1 MPSRNLNPYRIQYID
16 AQGIRRVS
24 EPIYG
29 SIHGVEVWA
38 SQLVAAGNV
47 IEVTY
52 RDRVGGLRTPG
63 AGNQIAPPCWTG
75 RLGGRP

>member
-16 AQGIRRVS
+16 VQGIRRVTD
-24 EPIYG
+24 PIYG
-29 SIHGVEVWA
+29 SIHEA
-38 SQLVAAGNV
+38 EVAATLLVNAGNL

-52 RDRVGGLRTPG
+52 RDFVGGLRTPG
-63 AGNQIAPPCWTG
+63 AGNQIAPPCWTR